1 MVQNH
6 LTRFIGTSSGLFG
19 LKRPP
24 IRQISSSDK
33 LEGNAGQISGMKSIE
48 NNFDGS
54 GRLDDE
60 NDDDEEEEE
69 DDVQMMLMMVMVLM
83 LIE

>member
-60 NDDDEEEEE
+60 NDDEEE
-69 DDVQMMLMMVMVLM
+69 DVQMMVMVLM

>member
-24 IRQISSSDK
+24 IRQISTSDK

-48 NNFDGS
+48 NYFDGS

-60 NDDDEEEEE
+60 NDDDEEEE
-69 DDVQMMLMMVMVLM
+69 DVQMMLMVLM
-83 LIE
+83 LLQQ

>member
-1 MVQNH
+1 M
-6 LTRFIGTSSGLFG
+6 
-19 LKRPP
+19 KRPP
-24 IRQISSSDK
+24 IWQISSSDK

-48 NNFDGS
+48 NYFDGS

-60 NDDDEEEEE
+60 NDDDEEE
-69 DDVQMMLMMVMVLM
+69 DVQMMLMMVMVLM

>member
-24 IRQISSSDK
+24 IWQISTSDK

-48 NNFDGS
+48 NYFDGS
-54 GRLDDE
+54 GRLDD
-60 NDDDEEEEE
+60 DDDEEEEE
-69 DDVQMMLMMVMVLM
+69 EDVQMMLMMVMVLM

>member
-60 NDDDEEEEE
+60 NDDDEE

>member
-6 LTRFIGTSSGLFG
+6 LTCFIGTSSGLFG

-24 IRQISSSDK
+24 IRQISTSDK

-60 NDDDEEEEE
+60 NDDDEEE
-69 DDVQMMLMMVMVLM
+69 DVQMMLMMVMVLM